1 MIPILDKYKLL
12 NSSRSGLL
20 ENLEPWEI
28 EEEIRDG
35 ELEVSEKDL
44 NPMLDYWYL
53 RTGNPDD

>member
-44 NPMLDYWYL
+44 NLMLDYWYL